1 MMPARDFSALFT
13 DRAGSRYIGG
23 WTAPQHQADGA
34 ADRISPGHIQQQ
46 QQTRSNLFDKC
57 LADCVSAVSLSHLF
71 ESTSSYYYWHIL
83 HSFTFV
89 GCFFMHWGTSHRVQ
103 SSPCWNNQRVLLPPS
118 LLCYTRAITHTICQ
132 LITPFR
138 YFSPP
143 LFIFIFYTTGRRR
156 AGWKFKTF
164 LFVDDT
170 IAAKASGTVIY
181 TLGVYIPIDCCV
193 YM

>member
-23 WTAPQHQADGA
+23 WTAPPSTKQMVRPIVFRPATSSSSSRLA
-34 ADRISPGHIQQQ
+34 AI
-46 QQTRSNLFDKC
+46 C
-57 LADCVSAVSLSHLF
+57 LTNAQLIVCLLSLSL
-71 ESTSSYYYWHIL
+71 TYSSQRVLIIID
-83 HSFTFV
+83 TFYTRLRLSAA
-89 GCFFMHWGTSHRVQ
+89 FMYWGTSHRVQ

-156 AGWKFKTF
+156 AG
-164 LFVDDT
+164 
-170 IAAKASGTVIY
+170 
-181 TLGVYIPIDCCV
+181 
-193 YM
+193 